1 LPTRPA
7 MTNAAPH
14 QTRLVGLRSRKH
26 IVPFSLVRPTTVAEA
41 CAAMQ
46 AAGRTAFMAGGL
58 DLIDRMKSG
67 EAFDRVIFLDAIAP
81 LRGIRRVDGRIVI
94 GALTTHADV
103 GRSDVLA
110 SAVPSLSALWREI
123 ANPRVRHTGT
133 LGGNLMSGLPHY
145 DAGPALLAL
154 AAEATLSTSAGSRT
168 ISIDA
173 LADHRGALLESV
185 AFRAAPALHL
195 LADRSLH
202 PMLSVYLGA
211 SSADGELLAA
221 RVTVGCA
228 HAQAPAV
235 DLPVAGKPLQTIAD
249 NAADLARA
257 VVSEVP
263 PPIDDGLASG
273 SYRRR
278 MMEVLIRRLLVR
290 LGATA

>member
-1 LPTRPA
+1 
-7 MTNAAPH
+7 MTNAAPLTDR
-14 QTRLVGLRSRKH
+14 TRLVGLRSRKH
-26 IVPFSLVRPTTVAEA
+26 ILPFSLVRPTTVAEA

-46 AAGRTAFMAGGL
+46 AGGRAAFMAGGL
-58 DLIDRMKSG
+58 DLIDRMKNG
-67 EAFDRVIFLDAIAP
+67 DAFDHVIFLDAIAP
-81 LRGIRRVDGRIVI
+81 LHGIRRVDGRVVI
-94 GALTTHADV
+94 GALATHADV
-103 GRSDVLA
+103 ERSDVLA
-110 SAVPSLSALWREI
+110 SVVPGLSALWREI

-145 DAGPALLAL
+145 DAGPVLLAL

-228 HAQAPAV
+228 YAQAPAV

-257 VVSEVP
+257 VVGEVP

-273 SYRRR
+273 SYRHR

>member
-1 LPTRPA
+1 
-7 MTNAAPH
+7 MTNAAPLTD

-26 IVPFSLVRPTTVAEA
+26 ILPFSLVKPTTVAEA

-46 AAGRTAFMAGGL
+46 AGGRTAFMAGGL

-81 LRGIRRVDGRIVI
+81 LHGIRRVDGRIVI

-103 GRSDVLA
+103 GRSDALA
-110 SAVPSLSALWREI
+110 SAVPGLSALWREI

-168 ISIDA
+168 ISVDA
-173 LADHRGALLESV
+173 LADHRSALLECV
-185 AFRAAPALHL
+185 ALRAAPALHL

-202 PMLSVYLGA
+202 PALSVYLGA
-211 SSADGELLAA
+211 SSADGVLITGRIAI
-221 RVTVGCA
+221 GCA
-228 HAQAPAV
+228 YARALAL
-235 DLPVAGKPLQTIAD
+235 DLPVAGTPLRNIA
-249 NAADLARA
+249 NNGADLARA
-257 VVSEVP
+257 AMGELP
-263 PPIDDGLASG
+263 PPMDDGLASG
-273 SYRRR
+273 SYRHR

>member
-1 LPTRPA
+1 

-26 IVPFSLVRPTTVAEA
+26 ILPFSLIRPTTVAEA

-46 AAGRTAFMAGGL
+46 AGGRTAFMAGGL

-81 LRGIRRVDGRIVI
+81 LHGIRRLDGRIVI
-94 GALTTHADV
+94 GALATHAEV
-103 GRSDVLA
+103 GRSDALA
-110 SAVPSLSALWREI
+110 SVVPGLSALWHEI

-154 AAEATLSTSAGSRT
+154 AAEATLSTSAGSRST

-185 AFRAAPALHL
+185 AFRVAPALHL

-211 SSADGELLAA
+211 SSADGQLLTA

-228 HAQAPAV
+228 YTQAPAV
-235 DLPVAGKPLQTIAD
+235 DLPVAGKPLRTIAD

-257 VVSEVP
+257 VVGEVP
-263 PPIDDGLASG
+263 PPIGDGLASG